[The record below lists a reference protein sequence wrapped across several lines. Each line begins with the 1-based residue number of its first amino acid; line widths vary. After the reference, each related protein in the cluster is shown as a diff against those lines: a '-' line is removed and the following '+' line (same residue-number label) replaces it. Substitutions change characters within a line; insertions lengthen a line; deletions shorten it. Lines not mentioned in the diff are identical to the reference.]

1 MFWRIDTTSE
11 QTLADQ
17 LAAQVRRA
25 VTTGQVEPGERLP
38 SARELAAMLD
48 INLHTVLRA
57 YQALRDEG
65 VLELR
70 RGRGATIAA
79 NAAVSSAHLHARA
92 RDLVAEGRRTGV
104 DLQNLLDAVAR
115 AWRPTAGPQAGAPR
129 TNDAPDVHDPSDHAE
144 RTTQTVDLAA
154 ATDGKPS

>member
-25 VTTGQVEPGERLP
+25 VTTGQVAPGERLP

-65 VLELR
+65 LLDLR

-79 NAAVSSAHLHARA
+79 NAAVSSAHLQERA
-92 RDLVAEGRRTGV
+92 RDLVAEGHRTGL
-104 DLQNLLDAVAR
+104 DLQNLLDAVAL
-115 AWRPTAGPQAGAPR
+115 AWEPAAAPAPSATTPTAP
-129 TNDAPDVHDPSDHAE
+129 
-144 RTTQTVDLAA
+144 
-154 ATDGKPS
+154 TDGNSR

>member
-25 VTTGQVEPGERLP
+25 VATNQVGPGERLP

-70 RGRGATIAA
+70 RGRGATIAP
-79 NAAVSSAHLHARA
+79 NAVVSSAHLHERA
-92 RDLVAEGRRTGV
+92 RELVAEGRRTGV
-104 DLQNLLDAVAR
+104 DLQNVLDAVAQ
-115 AWRPTAGPQAGAPR
+115 AWEPTSRLAQASGRLEAPAAAPLTTSSPTAV
-129 TNDAPDVHDPSDHAE
+129 PDGNSP
-144 RTTQTVDLAA
+144 
-154 ATDGKPS
+154 

>member
-79 NAAVSSAHLHARA
+79 NAAATRSSVTA
-92 RDLVAEGRRTGV
+92 TSK
-104 DLQNLLDAVAR
+104 NF
-115 AWRPTAGPQAGAPR
+115 RP
-129 TNDAPDVHDPSDHAE
+129 NS
-144 RTTQTVDLAA
+144 
-154 ATDGKPS
+154 S

>member
-79 NAAVSSAHLHARA
+79 NAAVSSAPLHARA
-92 RDLVAEGRRTGV
+92 SRS
-104 DLQNLLDAVAR
+104 
-115 AWRPTAGPQAGAPR
+115 
-129 TNDAPDVHDPSDHAE
+129 H
-144 RTTQTVDLAA
+144 
-154 ATDGKPS
+154 